1 MGFNY
6 LSPGC
11 NNSMKTILFFLLSIA
26 VVTGCKKS
34 QSTENTP
41 APQTADTATSGA
53 PTPSAPA
60 PANPPAA
67 QAAPAPT
74 VDTTKA
80 FADVNSALKARD
92 YKKATDTL
100 LAVQRMPQLT
110 EQQSQALH
118 GQMVQ
123 LQGAVAAGV
132 ASGDPNAKAAADRLR
147 ASASGN

>member
-1 MGFNY
+1 
-6 LSPGC
+6 
-11 NNSMKTILFFLLSIA
+11 MKTILFFLLSIA

-34 QSTENTP
+34 QSTETTP
-41 APQTADTATSGA
+41 APQTGDTATSGA
-53 PTPSAPA
+53 STPSAPA

-67 QAAPAPT
+67 QAAAAPT

-100 LAVQRMPQLT
+100 LTIQRTPQLT
-110 EQQSQALH
+110 EQQSQAIH
-118 GQMVQ
+118 NQMVQ

-132 ASGDPNAKAAADRLR
+132 ASGDPNAK
-147 ASASGN
+147 